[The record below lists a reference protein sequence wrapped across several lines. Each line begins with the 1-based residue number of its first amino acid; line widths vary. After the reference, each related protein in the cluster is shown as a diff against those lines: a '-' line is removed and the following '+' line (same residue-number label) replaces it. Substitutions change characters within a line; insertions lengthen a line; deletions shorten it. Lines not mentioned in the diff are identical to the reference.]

1 MAWRA
6 QWPASTKTGMFP
18 HASGRFAAASSR
30 CSSLRSHS
38 RGELYVC
45 VGCLGA
51 IAPSKPVSCATQFL
65 GSKGLIE
72 SAAFFAAASGVD
84 APVRASC
91 MDSWMASEI
100 FG

>member
-6 QWPASTKTGMFP
+6 QWPVSTQTGDFP
-18 HASGRFAAASSR
+18 REWEIR
-30 CSSLRSHS
+30 CGFKPLLIVAFPLA
-38 RGELYVC
+38 GELDVC
-45 VGCLGA
+45 VGCLGV
-51 IAPSKPVSCATQFL
+51 ITPSKPLSCATQFL
-65 GSKGLIE
+65 GSNGLIE
-72 SAAFFAAASGVD
+72 SAAFFAAASGLD